1 MTSFISSP
9 FLDAPVAVTT
19 QVFEKNNTVI
29 NAVNFRDVHIYLE
42 SRQDFSDWAK
52 RRLADFEEGIDY
64 ITHKFMVKDNT
75 VVDRIEY
82 IVSIDVAK
90 NAGMLER
97 NEKGRAF
104 RKYFIE
110 TERSYYAL
118 LEQLSERQL
127 QIDAEQQKLQLENE
141 KLKEERNDLYK
152 KLARS
157 THNRISTFC
166 KNEETGKMELTSKDK
181 KLVDIHAKYSG
192 QYILDCCSLSQTL
205 YSMQAF
211 GVPFPDDFYLKDGRL
226 FKSIYTEPCCDEKPL
241 KSMEFAKII
250 NNNAQDIFDFC

>member
-1 MTSFISSP
+1 MLALVQDFCLGNVILQGMTYK
-9 FLDAPVAVTT
+9 DEPVFSAFEVARILGYENPHEAVSDHCVKQFTLKYKEVGDSVVLEANKIKGLST
-19 QVFEKNNTVI
+19 HNGITLIKEADLYRLI
-29 NAVNFRDVHIYLE
+29 LRSRLE
-42 SRQDFSDWAK
+42 SAVLFQDWVC
-52 RRLADFEEGIDY
+52 E
-64 ITHKFMVKDNT
+64 
-75 VVDRIEY
+75 
-82 IVSIDVAK
+82 IVLPTIRKTGSYSLNQ
-90 NAGMLER
+90 NALEVQT
-97 NEKGRAF
+97 K
-104 RKYFIE
+104 
-110 TERSYYAL
+110 
-118 LEQLSERQL
+118 L
-127 QIDAEQQKLQLENE
+127 QIENE
-141 KLKEERNDLYK
+141 KLKEERNELI
-152 KLARS
+152 ARLHKS